1 MSQPGSKIYAFG
13 DFCLNAAERAL
24 YRQNQLI
31 ALTPKAFDTLLAL
44 IRHAGH
50 VVSKEDLMQQVWPN
64 TFVEEGNLNVHIF
77 ALRKVLAEADGNQI
91 FIETIPRR
99 GYRFRA
105 EVQELCE
112 KPADPHIHRRAIHVA
127 GDGQDRTSS
136 DSQERVFVPPREF
149 VSAAW
154 PGRRLNA
161 RILALSALL
170 VIAAVLAINYWPRP
184 VQQVNGASNGRF
196 LIGVLPFA
204 NLSGDAAQDYLADGL
219 TEELITEL
227 GRLNPRQL
235 GVIARTSM
243 MPYRGTSK
251 PVREIAKELGLRYV
265 LEGGVVRVGSR
276 LRVTVK
282 LIQASD
288 QSQLWASEYDRD
300 FGDIIEVQS
309 EVARA
314 VARETFVHFTPET
327 QRRQELAKTVSPQAY
342 DAYLKGRVYWWM
354 RTEAGY
360 QQARAHF
367 EEALRIDPNFARA
380 YSGLADTSLVY
391 GLRAGDPRV
400 YARKAVELDD
410 TLAEAHASLAMAALT
425 MDVDWVTAEAHFHR
439 SLEIDPYYV
448 TARHWY
454 GFMLA
459 YWGREAEAIEQL
471 ERARETDPFNIVILT
486 DLGRAFFFAL
496 QYDRAKEPLLKAVSL
511 DPKFPWSHYWL
522 GRIFEEQGQFQQA
535 FSQYLLADDRPLSVM
550 NKDVATACLYA
561 KMGQPQKTR
570 EILRRLESGPT
581 ILPSNRALIYVALG
595 QKERACQILSEPTPK
610 PPITSAHTVYAIAD
624 PGFASLRTDPCFQ
637 AAIAKVAP
645 PTR

>member
-1 MSQPGSKIYAFG
+1 MSQLGSKIYAFG
-13 DFCLNAAERAL
+13 DFRLNAAERAL

-50 VVSKEDLMQQVWPN
+50 IVSKEDLMQQVWPN
-64 TFVEEGNLNVHIF
+64 TFVEEGNLNVNIF
-77 ALRKVLAEADGNQI
+77 ALRKVLAKADGNQMY
-91 FIETIPRR
+91 IETIPRR

-112 KPADPHIHRRAIHVA
+112 KPAEPHIHRHEINVA
-127 GDGQDRTSS
+127 GDGQELTSS
-136 DSQERVFVPPREF
+136 DSQERACVTPRKF
-149 VSAAW
+149 AFAAW

-161 RILALSALL
+161 RILVLSALL
-170 VIAAVLAINYWPRP
+170 VIVAVSAINYWPRP

-204 NLSGDAAQDYLADGL
+204 NLSGDAAQDYLADGF

-251 PVREIAKELGLRYV
+251 PVREVAKELGLRYV
-265 LEGGVVRVGSR
+265 LEGGVVRVDSR

-300 FGDIIEVQS
+300 FSDIIEVQS

-314 VARETFVHFTPET
+314 VARETFVHFMPET

-380 YSGLADTSLVY
+380 YSGLADTSVVY

-410 TLAEAHASLAMAALT
+410 TLAEAHASLAMAVLT

-471 ERARETDPFNIVILT
+471 ERARETDPLNIVILT

-581 ILPSNRALIYVALG
+581 LLPSNRALIYVALG
-595 QKERACQILSEPTPK
+595 QKERACQILSEPPPK
-610 PPITSAHTVYAIAD
+610 PSITSAHTVYAIAD

>member
-13 DFCLNAAERAL
+13 DFRLDAAERAL

-50 VVSKEDLMQQVWPN
+50 IVSKEDLMQQVWPN

-77 ALRKVLAEADGNQI
+77 ALRKVLAEADGNQMY
-91 FIETIPRR
+91 IETIPRR

-112 KPADPHIHRRAIHVA
+112 QPVEPHIHRRAIHVA
-127 GDGQDRTSS
+127 GDGQELTSS
-136 DSQERVFVPPREF
+136 DSQERAFAPPREF
-149 VSAAW
+149 ASAAW

-170 VIAAVLAINYWPRP
+170 VIVAVSAIKYWPRP

-204 NLSGDAAQDYLADGL
+204 NLSGDAAQDYLADGF

-243 MPYRGTSK
+243 MPYRATSK

-288 QSQLWASEYDRD
+288 QSQLWAGEYDRD
-300 FGDIIEVQS
+300 FSDIIEVQS

-410 TLAEAHASLAMAALT
+410 TLAEAHASLAMAVLT

-471 ERARETDPFNIVILT
+471 ERARETDPLNIVILT

-595 QKERACQILSEPTPK
+595 QKERACQILSEPPPK
-610 PPITSAHTVYAIAD
+610 PPITFAHTVYAIAD

>member
-1 MSQPGSKIYAFG
+1 MAQPDSKIYAFG
-13 DFCLNAAERAL
+13 DFRLNATERAL
-24 YRQNQLI
+24 YRQNQLV
-31 ALTPKAFDTLLAL
+31 ALTPKAFDTLWAL

-50 VVSKEDLMQQVWPN
+50 IVSKEDLMQQVWPN

-77 ALRKVLAEADGNQI
+77 ALRKVLAVGDGNQMY
-91 FIETIPRR
+91 IETIPRR

-170 VIAAVLAINYWPRP
+170 VIAAVLAMNYWPRP

-327 QRRQELAKTVSPQAY
+327 QRRQELAKAVSPQAY

-360 QQARAHF
+360 QRARAHF

-410 TLAEAHASLAMAALT
+410 TLAEAHASLAMAVLT
-425 MDVDWVTAEAHFHR
+425 MDVDWVTAEAHFH
-439 SLEIDPYYV
+439 
-448 TARHWY
+448 
-454 GFMLA
+454 
-459 YWGREAEAIEQL
+459 
-471 ERARETDPFNIVILT
+471 ARETDPFNIVILT
-486 DLGRAFFFAL
+486 DLGRAFFFAR

-595 QKERACQILSEPTPK
+595 QKERACQILSEPPPK

>member
-13 DFCLNAAERAL
+13 DFRLDAGERAL

-50 VVSKEDLMQQVWPN
+50 IVSKEDLMQQVWPS

-77 ALRKVLAEADGNQI
+77 ALRKVLAEADGNQMY
-91 FIETIPRR
+91 IETIPRR

-112 KPADPHIHRRAIHVA
+112 RPSEPHIHLRAIHVA
-127 GDGQDRTSS
+127 GDGQGLTSS
-136 DSQERVFVPPREF
+136 EIQERAFVRPGEF
-149 VSAAW
+149 ASAAW
-154 PGRRLNA
+154 AGRRLNA

-204 NLSGDAAQDYLADGL
+204 NLSGDAVQDYLADGF

-243 MPYRGTSK
+243 MPYRDTSK

-265 LEGGVVRVGSR
+265 LEGGVVRVGPR

-300 FGDIIEVQS
+300 FSDIIEVQS

-327 QRRQELAKTVSPQAY
+327 QRRQELSKAVSPQAY
-342 DAYLKGRVYWWM
+342 DAYLAGRVYWWM

-360 QQARAHF
+360 QRARAHF

-380 YSGLADTSLVY
+380 YSGLADTSVVY

-410 TLAEAHASLAMAALT
+410 TLAEAHASLAMAVFT
-425 MDVDWVTAEAHFHR
+425 MDVDWVTAEAHFRR

-459 YWGREAEAIEQL
+459 YWGRETEAIEQL
-471 ERARETDPFNIVILT
+471 ERAQETDPLNIVILT
-486 DLGRAFFFAL
+486 DLGRAFFFAR

-511 DPKFPWSHYWL
+511 DPKFPWPHYWL

-535 FSQYLLADDRPLSVM
+535 FSQYLLGDDRPLSVM

-570 EILRRLESGPT
+570 EILRRLENGPA

-595 QKERACQILSEPTPK
+595 QKERACQILSEPPSK

>member
-13 DFCLNAAERAL
+13 DFRLDAAERAL

-31 ALTPKAFDTLLAL
+31 ALTPKAFETLLAL

-50 VVSKEDLMQQVWPN
+50 IVSKEDLMQQVWPN

-112 KPADPHIHRRAIHVA
+112 KPAEPHIHRRAIHVA

-149 VSAAW
+149 ASAAW

-170 VIAAVLAINYWPRP
+170 VIVAVLAINYWPRP

-204 NLSGDAAQDYLADGL
+204 NLSGDAAQDYLADGF

-300 FGDIIEVQS
+300 FSDIIEVQS

-327 QRRQELAKTVSPQAY
+327 QRRQELAKAVSPQAY

-360 QQARAHF
+360 QRARAHF

-410 TLAEAHASLAMAALT
+410 TLAEAHASLAMAVLT

-522 GRIFEEQGQFQQA
+522 GRVFEEQGQFQKA

-581 ILPSNRALIYVALG
+581 ILPSNRALIYIALG
-595 QKERACQILSEPTPK
+595 QKERACQILSEPPPK
-610 PPITSAHTVYAIAD
+610 PPITSAHTLYAIVD

>member
-1 MSQPGSKIYAFG
+1 MSHTDSKIYAFG
-13 DFCLNAAERAL
+13 DFRLDAKERAL
-24 YRQNQLI
+24 YRQDQLI
-31 ALTPKAFDTLLAL
+31 ALTPKALDTLLAL

-50 VVSKEDLMQQVWPN
+50 IVSKEDLMLQVWPD
-64 TFVEEGNLNVHIF
+64 TFVEEGNLNVNIF
-77 ALRKVLAEADGNQI
+77 ALRKVLAEADGNQVY
-91 FIETIPRR
+91 IETIPRR

-105 EVQELCE
+105 EVQELWE
-112 KPADPHIHRRAIHVA
+112 KPAEPQIDGRANHVA
-127 GDGQDRTSS
+127 GDGQVLRSVGA
-136 DSQERVFVPPREF
+136 QEKAFAPPRGF
-149 VSAAW
+149 ASALW
-154 PGRRLNA
+154 PGRRLHA
-161 RILALSALL
+161 MILALSALL
-170 VIAAVLAINYWPRP
+170 VIAAVLAIDYWPRHVKP
-184 VQQVNGASNGRF
+184 VNGASNDRF

-204 NLSGDAAQDYLADGL
+204 NLSGDTAQDYLADGF

-227 GRLNPRQL
+227 GRLNPKQL

-265 LEGGVVRVGSR
+265 LEGGVVRAGSR

-288 QSQLWASEYDRD
+288 QSQLWASEFDRD
-300 FGDIIEVQS
+300 FSDIIEVQS
-309 EVARA
+309 EVARS
-314 VARETFVHFTPET
+314 VARETFVRSTPET

-342 DAYLKGRVYWWM
+342 NSYLKGRVYWWM

-360 QQARAHF
+360 QSARAQF

-410 TLAEAHASLAMAALT
+410 TLAEAHASLAMAAFT
-425 MDVDWVTAEAHFHR
+425 MDVDWVTAEAHFRR

-471 ERARETDPFNIVILT
+471 ERARETDPLNNVILT
-486 DLGRAFFFAL
+486 DLGRAIFFAG

-511 DPKFPWSHYWL
+511 DPKFPWPHYWL
-522 GRIFEEQGQFQQA
+522 GRIFEEQGHFQQA
-535 FSQYLLADDRPLSVM
+535 LSEYMLADDRPLSVM
-550 NKDVATACLYA
+550 NKDVAKACLYA

-570 EILRRLESGPT
+570 ELLRHLESGPP
-581 ILPSNRALIYVALG
+581 ILPSNRALIYAALG
-595 QKERACQILSEPTPK
+595 QKERACQILSEPPPK